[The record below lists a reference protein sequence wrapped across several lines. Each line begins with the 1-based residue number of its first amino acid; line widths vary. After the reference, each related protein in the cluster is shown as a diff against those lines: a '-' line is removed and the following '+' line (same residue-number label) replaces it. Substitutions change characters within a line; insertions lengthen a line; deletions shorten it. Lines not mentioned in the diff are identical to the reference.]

1 MANLT
6 IGTNAQTNNDIN
18 LAVGGTCRQFLLF
31 KAQVARLQATLAG
44 LTLTTAPFTFSANDE
59 AVLKSAINGL
69 NTALVA
75 IDVTFINECAGSLS

>member
-6 IGTNAQTNNDIN
+6 IGTNPQSNNDIN

-44 LTLTTAPFTFSANDE
+44 LDLKIAPFTFASGDE
-59 AVLKSAINGL
+59 ATLKSAVNGL